1 MKTSEQQNEAAKVQL
16 PEIGFLKLRQIIGWP
31 GRIIPA
37 PIIPVSKSKWY
48 LGIKTG
54 IYPRPVKF
62 GARAVGWRV
71 EDIRRLV
78 ESMGVEQ

>member
-1 MKTSEQQNEAAKVQL
+1 MKTDEQQNITARAQL

-31 GRIIPA
+31 GRIIPV
-37 PIIPVSKSKWY
+37 PILPVSKSKWY

-78 ESMGVEQ
+78 ESMGGER